1 MPKKESGKG
10 AASSFVTRAVALEAY
25 AASIDA
31 TALSAQEKTWA
42 YEGALIKLA
51 VGFEKFMLDAL
62 IAATNSDTQQMSQTL
77 GVGFPKHLTDEVCKY
92 IVTRGKYFDFKGRD
106 GLLGKIKGLVGNS
119 HYLYVAVQQ
128 PKCKSALEQLIAL
141 RNFAAHESSQ
151 SRRAALQALQRKNL
165 ASAGS
170 YVKRQG
176 RLVSLSKEL
185 RALASDIQTAAPY

>member
-1 MPKKESGKG
+1 MPKKKSGKG

-92 IVTRGKYFDFKGRD
+92 I
-106 GLLGKIKGLVGNS
+106 
-119 HYLYVAVQQ
+119 
-128 PKCKSALEQLIAL
+128 
-141 RNFAAHESSQ
+141 
-151 SRRAALQALQRKNL
+151 
-165 ASAGS
+165 
-170 YVKRQG
+170 
-176 RLVSLSKEL
+176 
-185 RALASDIQTAAPY
+185 ALAASTSTSRGETGF